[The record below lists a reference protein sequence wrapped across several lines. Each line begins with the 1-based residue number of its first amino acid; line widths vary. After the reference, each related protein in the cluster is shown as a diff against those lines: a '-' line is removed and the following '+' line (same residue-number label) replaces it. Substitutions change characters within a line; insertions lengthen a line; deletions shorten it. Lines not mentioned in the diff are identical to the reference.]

1 MPTGQFIAVQSYL
14 MQVLSIPFC
23 SRLAITGAPEGP
35 QPSMSPNGV
44 CGERLLGKRILI
56 VEDEALLAMEMQFAF
71 EDEGAEVLGPAL
83 SLEAATTL
91 VAGTP
96 EIDAAILD
104 VDLGGHDVYPVA
116 SLLAARGVPFL
127 FHTGHGSEA
136 SLAALFPSAIT
147 LTKPTFPDTLVR
159 ELRRLASRA

>member
-1 MPTGQFIAVQSYL
+1 
-14 MQVLSIPFC
+14 MQLHSISFS
-23 SRLAITGAPEGP
+23 SRLATAGAPEGAK
-35 QPSMSPNGV
+35 SATSSYDAS
-44 CGERLLGKRILI
+44 GERLLGKRILI

-83 SLEAATTL
+83 SLDSAAAL
-91 VAGTP
+91 VASTA

-116 SLLAARGVPFL
+116 SLLASRGVPFL

-136 SLAALFPSAIT
+136 NLAALFPGAIT
-147 LTKPTFPDTLVR
+147 LTKPTFPDKLIR
-159 ELRRLASRA
+159 ELRRLALRN